1 MVNRKQLDICGLHVP
16 ALNNVG
22 EACVNHF
29 SDIKRYVSQA
39 ALISFWWM
47 PIATRISMCWG
58 RSATLPSIFSRY
70 DLIKVCKYVDTCMIW
85 SLSELNSE
93 LQLSFPCI
101 CIDIQLYYTDIQGCA
116 HKSAQ
121 WFVISDSNLCSN
133 KKNYTYL
140 KAKVVVV
147 VITGI
152 YNFRVKNLKRKKK
165 GTSIIPHLSP

>member
-58 RSATLPSIFSRY
+58 RSATFPSIFSRY
-70 DLIKVCKYVDTCMIW
+70 DLIKVCKYMYVGTCKLYDMITW
-85 SLSELNSE
+85 WVKLEVTTFLP
-93 LQLSFPCI
+93 LH
-101 CIDIQLYYTDIQGCA
+101 LYRY
-116 HKSAQ
+116 SA
-121 WFVISDSNLCSN
+121 VLYRHTRLCSSICTMICYIRL
-133 KKNYTYL
+133 KTYAVINYTYL
-140 KAKVVVV
+140 KTKVVVV
-147 VITGI
+147 IITGI

-165 GTSIIPHLSP
+165 RYFD